1 MIFLP
6 SKPSAI
12 KQPKLNERR
21 VFDFL
26 KMQTEPVSYHKM
38 HKSLDMTT
46 GALQATIERCLK
58 SHSTFRI
65 YEGKKISKQNDR
77 LIRVFS
83 VSQSKISNLNIPD
96 IADLHEIY
104 QNVIAGNIFQLEN
117 NYILPLSMDEQTT
130 KILMQLVKISPNHK
144 SIGDL
149 FSQAMM
155 KYLKESI
162 SKDKIDQAIQN
173 LNEIRKL
180 EENRTK

>member
-1 MIFLP
+1 MP
-6 SKPSAI
+6 SNPNNL

-26 KMQTEPVSYHKM
+26 KIQIEPVSYHIM
-38 HKSLDMTT
+38 QKSLDMTT

-58 SHSTFRI
+58 PNSNFRI
-65 YEGKKISKQNDR
+65 YEGKKISKLNDR

-83 VSQSKISNLNIPD
+83 VNQSKISDLNIPD
-96 IADLHEIY
+96 ISDLHDIY
-104 QNVIAGNIFQLEN
+104 QNVVGGNIFQVQN

-130 KILMQLVKISPNHK
+130 KILKQLVRISPNHE

-149 FSQAMM
+149 FSKAMM

-162 SKDKIDQAIQN
+162 SKDLINQAIQN
-173 LNEIRKL
+173 LSAMQKRGDV
-180 EENRTK
+180 NRN